1 MTARPRILCVSF
13 SPIHADSRVL
23 RQIEVLREHGDVTTV
38 GYGEAP
44 AGVESHIQ
52 VPDSAASLPQTPLGV
67 LRLALRM
74 HRSVELKAPGE
85 KAVLHDVLDAGPFD
99 LVVANDGRALPLAF
113 AGAKGAPV
121 YADMHE
127 WAPEE
132 KASIFVWRVLV
143 GPYMEHLCRTYLPQA
158 AAVTSVSP
166 GLTKL
171 YEDTYGLTA
180 ETVRN
185 AAWWR
190 DLSPSPVD
198 AEHIRLVHSG
208 TADPERN
215 IMELIDAVD
224 RLGER
229 YSLDLYLLEVSG
241 GHLAEIKARA
251 ASCPRVTVHD
261 PIPPAELP
269 STLNQY
275 DIGVFLYPLLTK
287 SHLYHLPNKFFD
299 FVQAR
304 LALVFSPAP
313 EINDHIGRYGIGV
326 ITSGTTADD
335 LVATLETLTP
345 EQITAFKAAS
355 HASARD
361 LAGEVDHEVQT
372 RLVGRLLAAQ
382 S

>member
-38 GYGEAP
+38 GYGTAP
-44 AGVESHIQ
+44 HGVERHIQ
-52 VPDSAASLPQTPLGV
+52 VPDSAASLPQSPLGV
-67 LRLALRM
+67 LRLALRL

-85 KAVLHDVLDAGPFD
+85 QAVLREVLDAGHFD

-113 AGAKGAPV
+113 KAAKRAPV

-132 KASIFVWRVLV
+132 RATIFSWRVLV
-143 GPYMEHLCRTYLPQA
+143 GPYMAHLCRSYLPRT
-158 AAVTSVSP
+158 AAVTSVSD

-171 YEDTYGLTA
+171 YAETFGVEA

-190 DLSPSPVD
+190 DLTPTPVD
-198 AEHIRLVHSG
+198 PNLIRIVHSG

-224 RLGER
+224 ELGEH
-229 YSLDLYLLEVSG
+229 YTLDLYLLG
-241 GHLAEIKARA
+241 DPNGYLAEIKARA
-251 ASCPRVTVHD
+251 ATTPRVTVHD
-261 PIPPAELP
+261 AIPPAELP
-269 STLNQY
+269 GTLNQY

-304 LALVFSPAP
+304 LALIFSPAP
-313 EINDHIGRYGIGV
+313 EINEHFDHYGVGRVTDG
-326 ITSGTTADD
+326 TSADA
-335 LVATLETLTP
+335 LIATLKSTTVE
-345 EQITAFKAAS
+345 EIVAFKEAS
-355 HASARD
+355 HASSRE
-361 LAGEVDHEVQT
+361 LAGEVDHDVQSK
-372 RLVGRLLAAQ
+372 LVARLLTAQ
-382 S
+382 P